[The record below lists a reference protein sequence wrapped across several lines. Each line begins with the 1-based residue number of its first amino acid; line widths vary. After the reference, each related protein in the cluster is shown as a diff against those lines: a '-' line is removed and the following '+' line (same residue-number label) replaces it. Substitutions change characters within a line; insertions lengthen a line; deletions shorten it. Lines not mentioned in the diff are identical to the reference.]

1 MPAVKNGRSI
11 DMTQGPLFRKMLLF
25 ILPLM
30 ATHLLQV
37 FYNAADVM
45 IVELSP
51 VADAVGAVGSC
62 GAYLNLI
69 INIFIGFS
77 IGADVVVARNIGAK
91 NSEGTKNAV
100 HTAVCMSLIFG
111 ISGAVIGIVAAKPIY
126 ILMGYSGGLLDLC
139 LKYSYIYLLG
149 LPFAS
154 LTNFLSAIMRAKGD
168 TRMPLY
174 VLSASGFFNV
184 LLNLFFVLVMHLSVE
199 GVALATAIANV
210 ASSIVLFIVLS
221 KENGD
226 CRIIFKKLKICK
238 SSFIDICHIGFPS
251 GIQNAFFS
259 VSNMLIQS
267 SVLTVNDM
275 QAPPETSA
283 YAPVIKGNAAV
294 TSLENFGFAALNS
307 VSQAASTFTGQNVGV
322 KDYRRVRRVLGNACL
337 LAAIISVIVT
347 ALLIIFRQPL
357 LSLYG
362 VEIIEGDPLSLIAV
376 ETAEIRIWSKWP
388 PFILIALM
396 NTAAGVLRGL
406 GKSFTSAAFSLV
418 GTCVFRVVWIF
429 TVFEY
434 FKTLESIYISYGISW
449 FLTGLAFF
457 IAVGVILHKRIK
469 EQDKS
474 KLSEIAT

>member
-1 MPAVKNGRSI
+1 MI
-11 DMTQGPLFRKMLLF
+11 LF

-45 IVELSP
+45 IVELSN
-51 VADAVGAVGSC
+51 VQDAVGAVGSS

-91 NSEGTKNAV
+91 NSDGTKNAV
-100 HTAVCMSLIFG
+100 HTSICMSLIFG
-111 ISGAVIGIVAAKPIY
+111 IAGAVIGIAAAKPIY
-126 ILMGYSGGLLDLC
+126 LLMGYSGDLLDLC
-139 LKYSYIYLLG
+139 LRYSYIYLIG

-168 TRMPLY
+168 TKSPLY
-174 VLSASGFFNV
+174 VLSSAGIFNV
-184 LLNLFFVLVMHLSVE
+184 LLNLFFVKVAGLSVE
-199 GVALATAIANV
+199 GVALATAIANL
-210 ASSIVLFIVLS
+210 ASSIVLFLMLS
-221 KENGD
+221 RDNGD
-226 CRIIFKKLKICK
+226 CRIFAKKLRLTK
-238 SSFIDICHIGFPS
+238 SSFFDICHIGFPS

-259 VSNMLIQS
+259 ISNMLIQS

-275 QAPPETSA
+275 MAPPKTSA

-307 VSQAASTFTGQNVGV
+307 VSQASSTFTGQNVGI
-322 KDYRRVRRVLGNACL
+322 KDYRRVKKVLGSACL
-337 LAAIISVIVT
+337 IATVISVAVT
-347 ALLIIFRQPL
+347 ALLIVFRAPL

-362 VEIIEGDPLSLIAV
+362 VEIIEGDPLSLIAL
-376 ETAEIRIWSKWP
+376 ETAEIRIWTKWP

-406 GKSFTSAAFSLV
+406 GKSVTSATISFV

-449 FLTGLAFF
+449 LLTGVAFF
-457 IAVGVILHKRIK
+457 IAVGIMLRKKIK
-469 EQDKS
+469 EQS
-474 KLSEIAT
+474 KLELSTVNG

>member
-1 MPAVKNGRSI
+1 
-11 DMTQGPLFRKMLLF
+11 MTQGPLLRKMILF

-45 IVELSP
+45 IVELSN
-51 VADAVGAVGSC
+51 VQNAVGAVGSS

-69 INIFIGFS
+69 VNIFIGFS

-91 NSEGTKNAV
+91 NSDGTKKSV
-100 HTAVCMSLIFG
+100 HTSVCMSLIFG
-111 ISGAVIGIVAAKPIY
+111 VAGAVIGIAAAKPIY
-126 ILMGYSGGLLDLC
+126 LLMGYSGDLLDLC
-139 LKYSYIYLLG
+139 LKYSYIYLIG

-154 LTNFLSAIMRAKGD
+154 ITNFLSAIMRAKGD
-168 TRMPLY
+168 TRTPLY
-174 VLSASGFFNV
+174 VLSAAGLLNV
-184 LLNLFFVLVMHLSVE
+184 LLNLFFVLGPLKLSVE
-199 GVALATAIANV
+199 GVALATAIANL
-210 ASSIVLFIVLS
+210 ASSVALFIVLS
-221 KENGD
+221 HDSGD
-226 CRIIFKKLKICK
+226 CKIFAKKLRLTK
-238 SSFIDICHIGFPS
+238 SAFTDICHIGFPS

-259 VSNMLIQS
+259 ISNMLIQS

-275 QAPPETSA
+275 MAPPELSA

-294 TSLENFGFAALNS
+294 TSLENFSFAALNS

-322 KDYRRVRRVLGNACL
+322 RDYRRVKKVLWNACL
-337 LAAIISVIVT
+337 IAAVLSVTVIS
-347 ALLIIFRQPL
+347 LLILFREPL

-362 VEIIEGDPLSLIAV
+362 VGTIEGDPLSDIAV
-376 ETAEIRIWSKWP
+376 RTAEIRIWTKWP

-406 GKSFTSAAFSLV
+406 GKSVTSATISFI

-434 FKTLESIYISYGISW
+434 FKTLESIYLSYGISW
-449 FLTGLAFF
+449 LLTGVAFF
-457 IAVGVILHKRIK
+457 ICVGFMLRKKIK
-469 EQDKS
+469 EQS
-474 KLSEIAT
+474 KIELSDING